1 LQESNQEEEMKRMSN
16 VVLQESNQEEERK
29 NRKPTQLDGVLQE
42 SNQGCENTRQ
52 GNSGWQEQIS
62 MLIWQPSSL
71 MENMYFINIAAHGAR
86 SVSMVVGT
94 FIFPV
99 LRLGLGR
106 NVALTVACLRPV
118 TVTILMRN

>member
-1 LQESNQEEEMKRMSN
+1 M
-16 VVLQESNQEEERK
+16 
-29 NRKPTQLDGVLQE
+29 
-42 SNQGCENTRQ
+42 TRANKHVDMATKFVN
-52 GNSGWQEQIS
+52 GEHD
-62 MLIWQPSSL
+62 
-71 MENMYFINIAAHGAR
+71 FINIAAHGAR

-106 NVALTVACLRPV
+106 NVVLMVACLRPV